1 MGRYFFSD
9 EVIVRND
16 KKKNFVDSTD
26 HLMTIR
32 IIYANIDYDGFFDCV
47 KKMIGRIPINSHF
60 FPVVERDDN
69 EIIPNS

>member
-9 EVIVRND
+9 KVIVRND

-47 KKMIGRIPINSHF
+47 KKNDRKNSYQFPF
-60 FPVVERDDN
+60 F
-69 EIIPNS
+69 SCC